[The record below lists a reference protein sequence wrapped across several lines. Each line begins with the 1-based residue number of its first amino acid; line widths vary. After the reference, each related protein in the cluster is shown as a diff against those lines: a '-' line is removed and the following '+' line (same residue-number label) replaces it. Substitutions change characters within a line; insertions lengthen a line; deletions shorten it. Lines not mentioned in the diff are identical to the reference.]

1 MTLSCDL
8 PGFCIKYDLSKPIS
22 HMTIFCTLYFEKA
35 CFFVTRYSFGQMSG
49 ETEISSYNGCREA
62 LFGPIRRNRI
72 KYLGQRKSIFQRGLM
87 GYSPKP
93 KIFERDYEQL
103 NGTASPW
110 GAAAS
115 PEGRW

>member
-1 MTLSCDL
+1 
-8 PGFCIKYDLSKPIS
+8 
-22 HMTIFCTLYFEKA
+22 MTIFCTLYFEKA

-103 NGTASPW
+103 NGTATP
-110 GAAAS
+110 
-115 PEGRW
+115 